1 MYRIR
6 RIGVLRTA
14 TVVAVAY
21 AIVFAIIFVPI
32 ALLGL
37 AFVPGGDAVSGL
49 AGMLSIGVVLVVVYP
64 LIIWVGTALACL
76 IYNLA
81 ARLVGGIEFEIE
93 RPAPVPMAGQPQPP
107 WPQPPVG
114 QGQ

>member
-6 RIGVLRTA
+6 RFGVMRTA

-21 AIVFAIIFVPI
+21 AIVFAIIFVPL

-37 AFVPGGDAVSGL
+37 AFVPGEAASAL
-49 AGMLSIGVVLVVVYP
+49 AGLLAAGVVLVVVYP
-64 LIIWVGTALACL
+64 LIIWIVTALACL

-81 ARLVGGIEFEIE
+81 ARLVGGIEVEIE
-93 RPAPVPMAGQPQPP
+93 RTALVPSAGPQQPP

-114 QGQ
+114 